1 MIAANKR
8 ATKQLSIRQI
18 CEHNF
23 LNRDAYYKT
32 RTRNTERLAME
43 SKVIEMVN
51 SIRITQPRVG
61 TRKLHH
67 ELEDTFESRGFN
79 VGRDK
84 LFNILK
90 SRNMLV
96 QHKKVSYNTTNSY
109 HRFYKYKNLIKNME
123 INAPNQVWASEIKHI
138 RTINGF
144 CYLALIT
151 DLYSRK
157 IVGSDL
163 SDSLEL
169 SGCLRALKKALARAR
184 PTDNLVHHSDRGI
197 QYCSNQYV
205 KQLNKHNIRISMT
218 KENHCYENAVAER
231 VYGILKG
238 EFYLDECCTNTLTVK
253 KAAKCAIDMDN
264 NKRLHLSLDY
274 QTPNNVFNNS
284 YKNYF

>member
-1 MIAANKR
+1 MIAASR
-8 ATKQLSIRQI
+8 RTEKQLSIRQI
-18 CEHNF
+18 CEHNC
-23 LNRDAYYKT
+23 LNRDAYYKIK
-32 RTRNTERLAME
+32 TRNSERLAME

-51 SIRITQPRVG
+51 DVRITQPRVG
-61 TRKLHH
+61 TRKLHR
-67 ELEDTFESRGFN
+67 ELGDTFESLDFN

-90 SRNMLV
+90 CNNMLIKR
-96 QHKKVSYNTTNSY
+96 KKVSYKTTNSH
-109 HRFYKYKNLIKNME
+109 HRFYKYNNLIKDME
-123 INAPNQVWASEIKHI
+123 ISKPNQVWVSDITYI
-138 RTINGF
+138 RTIKGF

-205 KQLNKHNIRISMT
+205 RQLKKRNIKISMT
-218 KENHCYENAVAER
+218 EENHCYENAVAER
-231 VYGILKG
+231 VNGILKG
-238 EFYLDECCTNTLTVK
+238 EFYLDECFTNTLTAK
-253 KAAKCAIDMDN
+253 KAAKCAIDIYN
-264 NKRLHLSLDY
+264 NKRLHLSLNY
-274 QTPNNVFNNS
+274 QTPNNVFNNFN
-284 YKNYF
+284 KN